1 MKSRNIVII
10 FLAFALLL
18 LVGCQPAQ
26 QNTITVT
33 GDSEIT
39 VDPNQAEVWAGAS
52 FVKDTAEQAQSE
64 VNKVINAIVAGLKT
78 EGIAESDIATEQL
91 SLSEERDWT
100 QDGSKFLGWRASQNL
115 KIKTTDMTKVG
126 KIVDVAVANGAN
138 QINNINFGLTNEK
151 EQLYKQQ
158 ALADATAN
166 AKSKAETIA
175 ASLGAT
181 LGKIMSVSEAN
192 YYYTPYRYAMTDSAG
207 AKAAPEAAAVMPGKV
222 SVTGQISL
230 VYAVKQP

>member
-1 MKSRNIVII
+1 MKSTYVL
-10 FLAFALLL
+10 FAVLVVGLLA

-33 GDSEIT
+33 GDSEVT

-52 FVKDTAEQAQSE
+52 FLKDTAEQAQSE
-64 VNKVINAIVAGLKT
+64 VNTVMNAIIAGLKA

-100 QDGSKFLGWRASQNL
+100 QEGSKFLGWRASQTINV
-115 KIKTTDMTKVG
+115 KTTDMTKVG
-126 KIVDVAVANGAN
+126 KIVDIAVTNGAN

-151 EQLYKQQ
+151 EQQYKQQ

-192 YYYTPYRYAMTDSAG
+192 YYYTPYRYAMAETAG
-207 AKAAPEAAAVMPGKV
+207 LKAAPEAAAVLPGKV

-230 VYAVKQP
+230 VYAVSQP